1 VGRLEDAMKTFVEAA
16 RRCSEDG
23 RDRMMSE
30 LMGGSGSQSSQEDAD
45 AGDSSVLSIRSATA
59 LAQINVFHP
68 AAASA

>member
-1 VGRLEDAMKTFVEAA
+1 MESFVEAA

-30 LMGGSGSQSSQEDAD
+30 LMGGVGSSSSSQEDAD

-59 LAQINVFHP
+59 LAQINIFHP

>member
-1 VGRLEDAMKTFVEAA
+1 MGRLEDAMKTFVEAA